1 MSSSGSRQQPTGSAG
16 LSRKRWTQE
25 ENRNIFRAYFR
36 ATKCETDNVRY
47 RQKFFTE
54 WKKIYPDT
62 TVSEQRICDQKFQM
76 VKKNKFIDKT
86 EIERIKE
93 QIANE
98 MNITLRNDYEVENLE
113 PVQHENNEFIE
124 NEVQPL
130 DRVIS
135 QNEVIS
141 QNVDDINRDVELK
154 FDTLMDKYKNILP
167 NNRPV
172 IPKIKY
178 DRRSEMQSKIE
189 SKNNGHTCPKFFA
202 LACISPLG
210 PLIICDEDL
219 DKGSQTKGHFC
230 IISRTF
236 PWGGEKTPIVEGCAL
251 CTFLSRR
258 SRPLLCLYLCELL
271 YRRSEGK
278 IA

>member
-1 MSSSGSRQQPTGSAG
+1 
-16 LSRKRWTQE
+16 
-25 ENRNIFRAYFR
+25 
-36 ATKCETDNVRY
+36 
-47 RQKFFTE
+47 
-54 WKKIYPDT
+54 
-62 TVSEQRICDQKFQM
+62 M

-154 FDTLMDKYKNILP
+154 FDTLMDKYKNIPP

-178 DRRSEMQSKIE
+178 DRRSEMQIKLLNIGKTYGPTQSSTIKMLLGSK
-189 SKNNGHTCPKFFA
+189 KK
-202 LACISPLG
+202 L
-210 PLIICDEDL
+210 
-219 DKGSQTKGHFC
+219 KGMQM
-230 IISRTF
+230 
-236 PWGGEKTPIVEGCAL
+236 
-251 CTFLSRR
+251 
-258 SRPLLCLYLCELL
+258 
-271 YRRSEGK
+271 SEE
-278 IA
+278 